1 MTKEDIEEA
10 GARLEEIVGKNFHD
24 VLVGVLEVPY
34 WSEDWEVSDEE
45 IYKIKDELIE
55 LLKQR

>member
-24 VLVGVLEVPY
+24 VLVSVLEVPY
-34 WSEDWEVSDEE
+34 WSEDWEVSDDE
-45 IYKIKDELIE
+45 IRAIKDELIE
-55 LLKQR
+55 LLKQ

>member
-1 MTKEDIEEA
+1 MNKEQIEEA

-24 VLVGVLEVPY
+24 VLVSVLETEY
-34 WSEDWEVSDEE
+34 YSDEWEVSDEE
-45 IYKIKDELIE
+45 IYKIKDELIV

>member
-24 VLVGVLEVPY
+24 VLVSVLEVQY
-34 WSEDWEVSDEE
+34 WSEDREVSDDE
-45 IYKIKDELIE
+45 IRAIKDELIE
-55 LLKQR
+55 LLKQ

>member
-24 VLVGVLEVPY
+24 VLVSVLEVQY
-34 WSEDWEVSDEE
+34 WSEDWEVSDDE
-45 IYKIKDELIE
+45 IRAIKDELIE
-55 LLKQR
+55 LLKQ